1 MIFRYLEGRQDFAS
15 ANPMPSKPHLL
26 GSFLLAIMKPV
37 RDGVWQTVW
46 AKKKDLQ
53 LALQVLAFLVGPPGV
68 EPGTNGL

>member
-1 MIFRYLEGRQDFAS
+1 MFTQQRRKPPA
-15 ANPMPSKPHLL
+15 ANL
-26 GSFLLAIMKPV
+26 G
-37 RDGVWQTVW
+37 